1 MCFFICLSISFVT
14 IWYFYS
20 CDLYLHRYLLMI
32 VPCLS
37 FCFCFCFCVSL
48 VVGNSLR
55 KVLSSGVLDKM
66 EKAMMML
73 VRKSAAGVVDQA

>member
-1 MCFFICLSISFVT
+1 
-14 IWYFYS
+14 
-20 CDLYLHRYLLMI
+20 MI

-37 FCFCFCFCVSL
+37 FCVCFSFCVSL

-55 KVLSSGVLDKM
+55 KVLSSRVLNKM

-73 VRKSAAGVVDQA
+73 IRKSAAGVVDQA